1 MDDFNNDRQVDIIG
15 ANTVAKNVAVLLG
28 HKDGSFT
35 IEATYQTGLSTYYV
49 AMGDFNCDSRLD
61 ITVAN
66 EDDGNIGAI
75 FGYVNFTFRN
85 HATLLTGDRSRPSS
99 FAIADLNHD
108 QQKDIIV
115 TNSESNSVGV
125 FLGFGNGS
133 FASRVT
139 YSTGSYSYP
148 RHVAI
153 YDFNNDLLLDI
164 AVANYSRNNIGIL
177 RGQGNGTFLETPH
190 PFILFMK
197 FFTKPSSSR
206 HQFTAVIFIRRL
218 KPLSTSATREL
229 HTISR
234 MQADT
239 IELEIAI
246 TVTTLEENQ
255 QQPHTSINSCSSQL
269 SDIENPAL
277 IHDSNPQEEE
287 HAAQANHH
295 RTNIKMDEEI
305 LKINTLSITFAGVF
319 IALGGIILYFTRSFI
334 SSRLRYFLPIP
345 PVGVAAYVFVFN
357 MFKFYNASLPRFSAV
372 VIEILL
378 STLTTALVFF
388 LLVVLMVLI
397 IWLIL

>member
-1 MDDFNNDRQVDIIG
+1 MTITGIAIVRLTSTKQPAKHPIEYNYHPRPVAIGDFNNDAWLDIAVAFYAVDSVDIFLSNSTDILFGNNNDSFTHHKTFSTGFNSYPIFITAADFDNDDQLDAVVVSQSTLIPYSVTSADFNHDKVLNLVVTGEGANNIFVLLGINDGTFENSTIYTTGSFSSTSAAVGDFNKVSTSDTVVVSIAPSFVAMDDFNNDRQVDIIG

-35 IEATYQTGLSTYYV
+35 IEATYQTGLSAYYV

-197 FFTKPSSSR
+197 F
-206 HQFTAVIFIRRL
+206 L
-218 KPLSTSATREL
+218 
-229 HTISR
+229 
-234 MQADT
+234 
-239 IELEIAI
+239 
-246 TVTTLEENQ
+246 
-255 QQPHTSINSCSSQL
+255 
-269 SDIENPAL
+269 
-277 IHDSNPQEEE
+277 
-287 HAAQANHH
+287 
-295 RTNIKMDEEI
+295 
-305 LKINTLSITFAGVF
+305 
-319 IALGGIILYFTRSFI
+319 
-334 SSRLRYFLPIP
+334 
-345 PVGVAAYVFVFN
+345 
-357 MFKFYNASLPRFSAV
+357 
-372 VIEILL
+372 
-378 STLTTALVFF
+378 
-388 LLVVLMVLI
+388 
-397 IWLIL
+397 